1 LTPRQHN
8 GGAEFGIMEIISE
21 LFRQIAED
29 HPRWNFIWMYQPVQ
43 QGKILSGIWMTIKL
57 SLACLVL
64 SMVIGVLGAFAQ
76 GSRNIILRSVV
87 QGYIQFFRNTPP
99 YVQLLFFYFAL
110 GQFTPTYSSDGW
122 IEEPII
128 SNVGWAI
135 VSLSFFAGAFNV
147 EILRAGIEAVP
158 ESTREATE
166 SLGFSR
172 SQSYRYVVL
181 PLALRVSLP
190 ALNNNLVNLVKTTT
204 QAFGIAVPELLYQ
217 SVTIWNDY
225 PSALYPTMLLVFVVY
240 IVLVG
245 LLVMSMSK
253 WESSMRIPGYG
264 S

>member
-1 LTPRQHN
+1 MA
-8 GGAEFGIMEIISE
+8 GGADYGAMDFLAEF
-21 LFRQIAED
+21 FRQIAED
-29 HPRWNFIWMYQPVQ
+29 YPRWNFIWMYQPVQ
-43 QGKILSGIWMTIKL
+43 QSKILSGIWMTIKL

-76 GSRNIILRSVV
+76 GSRNVILRSLV

-110 GQFTPTYSSDGW
+110 GQFTPTYSPDGW
-122 IEEPII
+122 LEMPII

-135 VSLSFFAGAFNV
+135 ISLSFFAGAFNV
-147 EILRAGIEAVP
+147 EIFRAGIEAVP
-158 ESTREATE
+158 ESTREAAE

-240 IVLVG
+240 VVLVG
-245 LLVMSMSK
+245 ILVMSMSK
-253 WESSMRIPGYG
+253 WESSMKIPGYG

>member
-1 LTPRQHN
+1 MRDAMDLIADFFR
-8 GGAEFGIMEIISE
+8 E
-21 LFRQIAED
+21 LAAD
-29 HPRWNFIWMYQPVQ
+29 YPRWNFIWMYQPMQ
-43 QGKILSGIWMTIKL
+43 QGKVLSGIWMTIKL
-57 SLACLVL
+57 SIACLIL

-76 GSRNIILRSVV
+76 GSRNVILRSFV

-110 GQFTPTYSSDGW
+110 GQFTPTYSPDGW
-122 IEEPII
+122 LEMPII

-135 VSLSFFAGAFNV
+135 ISLSFFAGAFNV
-147 EILRAGIEAVP
+147 EIFRAGIEAVP
-158 ESTREATE
+158 ESTREASE

-172 SQSYRYVVL
+172 GQTYRYVVL

-245 LLVMSMSK
+245 LLVMSMNR

>member
-1 LTPRQHN
+1 M
-8 GGAEFGIMEIISE
+8 EFIADF
-21 LFRQIAED
+21 FRQIAED
-29 HPRWNFIWMYQPVQ
+29 YPRWNFIWMYQPVQ
-43 QGKILSGIWMTIKL
+43 QSKILSGIWMTIQL

-76 GSRNIILRSVV
+76 GSRSVILRSIV

-110 GQFTPTYSSDGW
+110 GQFTPTYSPDGW
-122 IEEPII
+122 LEVPII

-135 VSLSFFAGAFNV
+135 ISLSFFAGAFNV
-147 EILRAGIEAVP
+147 EIFRAGIEAVP
-158 ESTREATE
+158 ESTREAAE

-240 IVLVG
+240 VVLVG
-245 LLVMSMSK
+245 ILVMSMSK

>member
-1 LTPRQHN
+1 
-8 GGAEFGIMEIISE
+8 ME
-21 LFRQIAED
+21 
-29 HPRWNFIWMYQPVQ
+29 FIWMYQPVQ
-43 QGKILSGIWMTIKL
+43 QGKILSGIWMTIQL

-76 GSRNIILRSVV
+76 GSRSVILRSIV

-110 GQFTPTYSSDGW
+110 GQFTPTYSPDGW
-122 IEEPII
+122 LEVPII

-135 VSLSFFAGAFNV
+135 ISLSFFAGAFNV
-147 EILRAGIEAVP
+147 EIFRAGIEAVP
-158 ESTREATE
+158 ESTREAAE

-240 IVLVG
+240 VVLVG
-245 LLVMSMSK
+245 ILVMSMSK